1 MPSLRQLQYF
11 AALADCR
18 NYRQAAEACGVSQP
32 TLSAQLS
39 ALEERLGVEL
49 VERGRSPV
57 ILTPAGEDIR
67 VTARRIL
74 GLVQDMRDT
83 AQKYRRQMSGVVRL
97 GLPASIGPYLLP
109 HVVSLLHSAYPDLRL
124 YVREAIPDALPE
136 ALARGVHDII
146 IAPLPVRGDGLQVL
160 PLFREPLY
168 LAVPADHPFAARQ
181 DVTFKDLA
189 GQPMLTLEKGH
200 ALHEQVVALCQDCGA
215 RLLDDY
221 EGTSLDTLRQ
231 MTAMGS
237 GLTFLPGL
245 YVKRAA
251 DGDPGIVTMALKGRD
266 ISRTIGLA
274 WRAASPAEEAFRSIA
289 THVRAAV
296 KQQFPGFM
304 ILEG

>member
-11 AALADCR
+11 VALADCR

-74 GLVQDMRDT
+74 GLVQEMRDT

-181 DVTFKDLA
+181 DVTFKDLG

-274 WRAASPAEEAFRSIA
+274 WRAASPAEEAFRRIA